1 LGSARGECEH
11 AFVTS
16 HGSTYGR
23 SDARWTAA
31 TRRFALAAA
40 ADLSHVGLVDA
51 LELLLLLLESEPSR
65 FERAAARWHG
75 RSCREVRDV
84 DLTEAQAVL
93 ACLAGLAARRPKAA
107 AGALAEPVDR
117 RELRRASEVLLRWND
132 LSTFCSDGSLERS
145 REDTRVVEGETV
157 GAAQAAPARVIMR
170 RRRRTANTRS
180 TATASA
186 PAPTNPIVVTA
197 IPPPSVSGCDPGGF
211 MTLETCAW

>member
-1 LGSARGECEH
+1 MRTC
-11 AFVTS
+11 V
-16 HGSTYGR
+16 R
-23 SDARWTAA
+23 
-31 TRRFALAAA
+31 ALAGLRLRPVSRRPRRRQRDDRARR
-40 ADLSHVGLVDA
+40 SGGPPHVGLADA
-51 LELLLLLLESEPSR
+51 LELLLLLLGSEPSR
-65 FERAAARWHG
+65 FERAAVRWHG
-75 RSCREVRDV
+75 RYCREVRDV

-132 LSTFCSDGSLERS
+132 LSTFCSDGSLERR
-145 REDTRVVEGETV
+145 REDTRVVEGVTV

-186 PAPTNPIVVTA
+186 PAPTNPIVITA